1 MVICQAFSP
10 LDNLIVYNF
19 ILAISSYQP
28 MHTCLIVDFGSQVT
42 KLIAR
47 RVREMN
53 VYSIIVPPHKVMES
67 IDASTKCIILSGS
80 PCSVLDANHPTID
93 PNIFEIGL
101 PILGICYG
109 QQLMAKLLGGEVE
122 NHGKREFGKS
132 PITVIK
138 KNTFIT
144 ENSTV
149 WMSHGDCVTALP
161 QGFKVLAKTQN
172 APFAIIANENR
183 KFYGIQFHPEVTHTH
198 GGSEMI
204 KHFVVDIS
212 QCKQEWTMKKYKEE
226 AIFQIK
232 SQIGEK
238 VAICGLSGGVDSA
251 VAARLVKEAI
261 GEKLICVLVDTGL
274 LRKGEVEQIKA
285 TFPDINIIDAKQQF
299 FKQLQGVSD
308 PEQKRKIIGRLFI
321 EYFQEFAK
329 QHKEADFLVQGTIYP
344 DVIESAKIEGL
355 AQTIKSHH
363 NVGGLPDDMHLQL
376 CEPLR
381 ELFKDEVRLLGGEL
395 NMDKAVIYR
404 HPFPGPGLGIRVLGE
419 VTPEKVQILQE
430 ADKIYIDFLH
440 EKNLYN
446 NIWQAFSVLLP
457 CKTVG
462 VMGDGRTYEFV
473 LAIRAIT
480 SEDGM
485 TAQVYPFEMED
496 LLEISTRIVNNVKG
510 VNRVTYDITSKPPA
524 TIEWE

>member
-1 MVICQAFSP
+1 M
-10 LDNLIVYNF
+10 
-19 ILAISSYQP
+19 
-28 MHTCLIVDFGSQVT
+28 
-42 KLIAR
+42 
-47 RVREMN
+47 
-53 VYSIIVPPHKVMES
+53 
-67 IDASTKCIILSGS
+67 
-80 PCSVLDANHPTID
+80 
-93 PNIFEIGL
+93 
-101 PILGICYG
+101 
-109 QQLMAKLLGGEVE
+109 
-122 NHGKREFGKS
+122 
-132 PITVIK
+132 
-138 KNTFIT
+138 
-144 ENSTV
+144 
-149 WMSHGDCVTALP
+149 
-161 QGFKVLAKTQN
+161 
-172 APFAIIANENR
+172 
-183 KFYGIQFHPEVTHTH
+183 
-198 GGSEMI
+198 
-204 KHFVVDIS
+204 
-212 QCKQEWTMKKYKEE
+212 
-226 AIFQIK
+226 
-232 SQIGEK
+232 
-238 VAICGLSGGVDSA
+238 DSA

-285 TFPDINIIDAKQQF
+285 TFPDLHIIDGSSRF
-299 FKQLQGVSD
+299 FAELKGVDD
-308 PEQKRKIIGRLFI
+308 PEQKRKVIGRLFI

-344 DVIESAKIEGL
+344 DVIESAKIDGL

-381 ELFKDEVRLLGGEL
+381 ELFKDEVRLLGEEL
-395 NMDKAVIYR
+395 AMNKTVIYR
-404 HPFPGPGLGIRVLGE
+404 HHFPGPGLGIRVLGE
-419 VTPEKVQILQE
+419 VTEKKVKILQE

-440 EKNLYN
+440 EQNLYN
-446 NIWQAFSVLLP
+446 KIWQAFSVLLP

-485 TAQVYPFEMED
+485 TAQVYPFEMDD

>member
-1 MVICQAFSP
+1 MA
-10 LDNLIVYNF
+10 
-19 ILAISSYQP
+19 
-28 MHTCLIVDFGSQVT
+28 
-42 KLIAR
+42 K
-47 RVREMN
+47 
-53 VYSIIVPPHKVMES
+53 
-67 IDASTKCIILSGS
+67 
-80 PCSVLDANHPTID
+80 
-93 PNIFEIGL
+93 
-101 PILGICYG
+101 ILGC
-109 QQLMAKLLGGEVE
+109 KVE

-132 PITVIK
+132 PINITK
-138 KNTFIT
+138 ENKFIT
-144 ENSTV
+144 QNSTV

-161 QGFKVLAKTQN
+161 QGFEVLAKTQN
-172 APFAIIANENR
+172 APFAIIANESR
-183 KFYGIQFHPEVTHTH
+183 KFYGIQFHPEVTHTQ
-198 GGSEMI
+198 GGADMI

-212 QCKQEWTMKKYKEE
+212 NCKQEWTMKKYKEE
-226 AIFQIK
+226 AISQIK
-232 SQIGEK
+232 AQIGNK
-238 VAICGLSGGVDSA
+238 TAICGLSGGVDSA

-285 TFPDINIIDAKQQF
+285 TFPDLHIIDGSSRF
-299 FKQLQGVSD
+299 FAELKGVDD
-308 PEQKRKIIGRLFI
+308 PEQKRKVIGRLFI

-344 DVIESAKIEGL
+344 DVIESAKIDGL

-381 ELFKDEVRLLGGEL
+381 ELFKDEVRLLGEEL
-395 NMDKAVIYR
+395 AMNKTVIYR

-419 VTPEKVQILQE
+419 VTEKKVKILQE

-440 EKNLYN
+440 EQNLYN
-446 NIWQAFSVLLP
+446 KIWQAFSVLLP

-485 TAQVYPFEMED
+485 TAQVYPFEMDD